1 LHGDGELNRSVDLDC
16 VWRAVVANRSR
27 VRQTRLYLDGFAGKY
42 PAIPLTPQLLEQQ
55 ALRKLSARAGGY
67 LAGGAGAERTMAA
80 NREAF
85 DRYRIVQR
93 VLRDVKNRDLSVEL
107 FGQRLPL
114 PMLLAPIGVLE
125 LAHRDADLAAARAAA
140 AAEGIPF
147 VASSQ
152 ASYPLEQI
160 ARANGNGCR
169 WFQLYWSARDE
180 IARSFVA
187 RAEAAGY
194 SALVVTV
201 DTTELGWR
209 PRDLNRGYL
218 PFMAGR
224 GIANYVSDPVFMKI
238 EAEDDGLQGMRPAV
252 RFGLIRS
259 VLELLGS
266 WPEGALKGL
275 RSGPGMVRTIRKF
288 VALYS
293 RPGLT
298 WDDLPRLREWTR
310 LPILLKGIVHP
321 DDARRALELGVDGVI
336 VSNHG
341 GRQVD
346 GAIGAL
352 DALPRVVD
360 AIDGAIP
367 VLFDSGIRTGADIIK
382 ALALGARAVLVGRP
396 YAYGLALGGEGG
408 VRAVIANLAADLDA
422 NLGLSGHRTLSEL
435 DRRILAD
442 C

>member
-1 LHGDGELNRSVDLDC
+1 
-16 VWRAVVANRSR
+16 VANRSR

-42 PAIPLTPQLLEQQ
+42 PAIPLVPQTLEHK
-55 ALRKLSARAGGY
+55 ALGKLSARAGGY
-67 LAGGAGAERTMAA
+67 LAGGASAERTMAA

-125 LAHRDADLAAARAAA
+125 LAHKDADLAAARAA

-152 ASYPLEQI
+152 ASFPLEQI
-160 ARANGNGCR
+160 ARANGDGCR

-209 PRDLNRGYL
+209 PRDLSRGYL

-224 GIANYVSDPVFMKI
+224 GIANYISDPVFMRI
-238 EAEDDGLQGMRPAV
+238 EAEADDLQGAMPPI

-259 VLELLGS
+259 LLELIHS

-275 RSGPGMVRTIRKF
+275 RAGPGIMRAIRKF
-288 VALYS
+288 ITLYS
-293 RPGLT
+293 RPDLT
-298 WDDLPRLREWTR
+298 WDDLPRLRKWTR

-321 DDARRALELGVDGVI
+321 DDARRALELGMDGVI

-346 GAIGAL
+346 GAIAAL
-352 DALPRVVD
+352 DALPKVVD

-382 ALALGARAVLVGRP
+382 ALALGARAVLLGRP
-396 YAYGLALGGEGG
+396 YAYGLALGGEAG

-435 DRRILAD
+435 DRSILAD
-442 C
+442 AG

>member
-1 LHGDGELNRSVDLDC
+1 LE
-16 VWRAVVANRSR
+16 AVVVNRSR
-27 VRQTRLYLDGFAGKY
+27 ARQTRLYLDGFAGKY
-42 PAIPLTPQLLEQQ
+42 PAVPLTPQLLEQQ

-67 LAGGAGAERTMAA
+67 IAGGAGAERTMAA

-85 DRYRIVQR
+85 DRRRIVQR
-93 VLRDVKNRDLSVEL
+93 VLRDAANRDLSVEL

-125 LAHRDADLAAARAAA
+125 LAHKQADLAASRAA

-152 ASYPLEQI
+152 ASFPLEDI
-160 ARANGNGCR
+160 ARANGGGCR

-180 IARSFVA
+180 IARSFVR

-194 SALVVTV
+194 SAIVVTL

-209 PRDLNRGYL
+209 PRDLSRGYL

-224 GIANYVSDPVFMKI
+224 GIANYVSDPVFNEI
-238 EAEDDGLQGMRPAV
+238 EVEGHQGGTPPL

-259 VLELLGS
+259 ALELLGS
-266 WPEGALKGL
+266 WPEGTLKGL
-275 RSGPGMVRTIRKF
+275 RSGSGMMRAIRKF
-288 VALYS
+288 IALYS
-293 RPGLT
+293 RPDLT

-310 LPILLKGIVHP
+310 LPIVLKGIVHP
-321 DDARRALELGVDGVI
+321 EDARRAIGLGMDGVI

-346 GAIGAL
+346 GAVGAL
-352 DALPRVVD
+352 DALPKVVD
-360 AIDGAIP
+360 AVNGAAP

-396 YAYGLALGGEGG
+396 YAYGLALGGEAG

-435 DRRILAD
+435 DRSILAD
-442 C
+442 AV

>member
-1 LHGDGELNRSVDLDC
+1 
-16 VWRAVVANRSR
+16 
-27 VRQTRLYLDGFAGKY
+27 
-42 PAIPLTPQLLEQQ
+42 
-55 ALRKLSARAGGY
+55 
-67 LAGGAGAERTMAA
+67 MAA
-80 NREAF
+80 NRSAF

-93 VLRDVKNRDLSVEL
+93 VLRDVKKRDLSVEL
-107 FGQRLPL
+107 FGQHLPL

-125 LAHRDADLAAARAAA
+125 LAHKDCDLAAARAA

-152 ASYPLEQI
+152 ASFPLERI
-160 ARANGNGCR
+160 ARANGNGYR

-180 IARSFVA
+180 IARSFVG

-194 SALVVTV
+194 SALVVTL

-209 PRDLNRGYL
+209 PRDLSHGYL
-218 PFMAGR
+218 HFMAGR
-224 GIANYVSDPVFMKI
+224 GIANYVSDPVFIRI
-238 EAEDDGLQGMRPAV
+238 EDEADDLQREMPAI
-252 RFGLIRS
+252 RLGLIRFL
-259 VLELLGS
+259 LELISS

-275 RSGPGMVRTIRKF
+275 RTGPGMMRTIRKF
-288 VALYS
+288 IALYS
-293 RPGLT
+293 RPDLT

-310 LPILLKGIVHP
+310 LPILLKGIMHP
-321 DDARRALELGVDGVI
+321 DDARHALELGMDGVI
-336 VSNHG
+336 VSNHC

-382 ALALGARAVLVGRP
+382 AMALGAHAVLVGVP
-396 YAYGLALGGEGG
+396 MLLVLLWPAKQECAQ
-408 VRAVIANLAADLDA
+408 
-422 NLGLSGHRTLSEL
+422 
-435 DRRILAD
+435 
-442 C
+442 